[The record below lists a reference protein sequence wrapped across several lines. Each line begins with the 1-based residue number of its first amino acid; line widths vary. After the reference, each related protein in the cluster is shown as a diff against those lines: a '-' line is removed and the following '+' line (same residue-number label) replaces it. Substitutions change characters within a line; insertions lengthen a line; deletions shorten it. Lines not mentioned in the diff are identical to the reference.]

1 MSKRLILDRNVPIPM
16 QDGTILRADLYRPDV
31 EQPVPAVVCR
41 LPYNKDTLLMQS
53 YAIHA
58 IRAAEAGFA
67 VVYQDTRGRFQSDG
81 TFYPFVH
88 EGRDGYDTV
97 EWAAAQPWCNGAVG
111 MTGASYFGATPWLA
125 AAEQPPHL
133 IIPG

>member
-1 MSKRLILDRNVPIPM
+1 MTNRLLVDRNVPISM
-16 QDGTILRADLYRPDV
+16 RDGTLLRADVYRPNTDA
-31 EQPVPAVVCR
+31 PVPAIISR
-41 LPYNKDTLLMQS
+41 LPYNKDVLLNQTF
-53 YAIHA
+53 AIHA

-67 VVYQDTRGRFQSDG
+67 VVYQDSRGRFQSEG
-81 TFYPFVH
+81 EFYPFVH

-111 MTGASYFGATPWLA
+111 MTGASYFGATQWLA

-133 IIPG
+133 ILPG